1 MSSKGILRSETV
13 MKEKKKITLG
23 TVIATSIGAIF
34 FIFIAIYHQKTLA
47 NTAALASM
55 ITFAV
60 AWSLG
65 AAIQIVRYVRRK
77 LVE

>member
-1 MSSKGILRSETV
+1 

-23 TVIATSIGAIF
+23 TVIATSIGAMF
-34 FIFIAIYHQKTLA
+34 FIIIAIYHQKTLA

-60 AWSLG
+60 VWSLG
-65 AAIQIVRYVRRK
+65 AVIQIVRYINQRK

>member
-1 MSSKGILRSETV
+1 

-23 TVIATSIGAIF
+23 TVIATSIGAFF
-34 FIFIAIYHQKTLA
+34 FIFISIYHQKTLA

-60 AWSLG
+60 VWSLG
-65 AAIQIVRYVRRK
+65 AVIQIVRYINQRK

>member
-1 MSSKGILRSETV
+1 

-47 NTAALASM
+47 NTAVLASM

-60 AWSLG
+60 VWSLG
-65 AAIQIVRYVRRK
+65 AVI
-77 LVE
+77 

>member
-1 MSSKGILRSETV
+1 

-23 TVIATSIGAIF
+23 TVIANSIGAIF

-47 NTAALASM
+47 NTAVLASM

-60 AWSLG
+60 VWSLG
-65 AAIQIVRYVRRK
+65 AVIQIVRYINQRK

>member
-1 MSSKGILRSETV
+1 
-13 MKEKKKITLG
+13 MKEKKKLTLG

-34 FIFIAIYHQKTLA
+34 FIFIAIYHKKTLA
-47 NTAALASM
+47 NTAVLASM

-65 AAIQIVRYVRRK
+65 AVIQIVRYINQRK

>member
-1 MSSKGILRSETV
+1 

-34 FIFIAIYHQKTLA
+34 FIFIAIYQQKTLA
-47 NTAALASM
+47 TTPVLASM

-60 AWSLG
+60 VWRLCDVV
-65 AAIQIVRYVRRK
+65 QIARYINQRK